1 MSFSSEAIS
10 LIDYIASKFGV
21 AIDWSNE
28 NILPIV
34 QNLAG
39 KYITWEISTSIAWIV
54 IALILEIILIVI
66 IRNDLEYWKT
76 DIVFVFGIMGVI
88 VLTPVAI
95 FQIFDII
102 KCLTFP
108 ELQIIQ
114 YLQKIVRTM
123 R

>member
-10 LIDYIASKFGV
+10 IIDYIASKFGV
-21 AIDWSNE
+21 AIDWSSE

-66 IRNDLEYWKT
+66 IRNDMEYWKT
-76 DIVFVFGIMGVI
+76 DVVFVFGIIGVI
-88 VLTPVAI
+88 ALSPVVV

-108 ELQIIQ
+108 ELQIVQ
-114 YLQKIVRTM
+114 YLQNIVRTIK
-123 R
+123 

>member
-21 AIDWSNE
+21 AIDWSSE

-39 KYITWEISTSIAWIV
+39 KYITWEISTSIAWIM
-54 IALILEIILIVI
+54 IALIFEIILIVI
-66 IRNDLEYWKT
+66 TRNDLKYWKT
-76 DIVFVFGIMGVI
+76 DVVYVFGIIGVI
-88 VLTPVAI
+88 ALSPVVV

-102 KCLTFP
+102 RCLTFP

-114 YLQKIVRTM
+114 YLQNIVRTM
-123 R
+123 K

>member
-21 AIDWSNE
+21 AIDWSSE
-28 NILPIV
+28 NILPMV
-34 QNLAG
+34 QELAS

-76 DIVFVFGIMGVI
+76 EVFAVFGIIGVI
-88 VLTPVAI
+88 GLLPIVV

-102 KCLTFP
+102 KCITFP
-108 ELQIIQ
+108 ELHIVQ
-114 YLQKIVRTM
+114 YLLH
-123 R
+123 